1 MVDLQRMRFY
11 YHLLLAVVHVSI
23 AFHQPPN
30 CHIHRYHPTSSTT
43 SRKEPFFY
51 AATKDAHIVET
62 NKKYL
67 INTLGYTND
76 KVQEM
81 NQTTNILTLD
91 IGIIEERAN
100 WLTRRLKL
108 NSYELKRIIRH
119 QPHVLGK
126 RSDTNLGPTID
137 YLQSRLNLNDNA
149 LRKLI
154 LSAPHLLPCSIEDNI
169 EPKLDWLQERLQL
182 NDVQLGKMITRQPY
196 TLGCSITENLEPTI
210 NWIQKRLHVND
221 ATISK
226 MIRTNPQIMHLNIES
241 NLAPTMNWLQQRLHL
256 DDTALSN
263 VIQRMPQILG
273 LSIDDNIEPKLDWL
287 SEHLE
292 LDNDALSSMI
302 QKSSGMLSCKIE
314 TNLEPTLH
322 FYINAI
328 ESENSKQEALKLI
341 VNNPTL
347 FNYSLENRLKPR
359 LEEAKSTGM
368 KIDAA
373 ILRRMGQ
380 YTDDD
385 WYKVLILYM
394 MREDDEDG
402 E

>member
-1 MVDLQRMRFY
+1 MRFY
-11 YHLLLAVVHVSI
+11 HHLLLALVHDVST
-23 AFHQPPN
+23 AFQQPPR
-30 CHIHRYHPTSSTT
+30 CHTHTHHPSSITSWKQSL
-43 SRKEPFFY
+43 FY
-51 AATKDAHIVET
+51 AATKDAHIIET
-62 NKKYL
+62 NKEYL
-67 INTLGYTND
+67 IHTLGYTND
-76 KVQEM
+76 NVQEM

-100 WLTRRLKL
+100 WLIRRLKL

-137 YLQSRLNLNDNA
+137 YLQSRLDLNDNA
-149 LRKLI
+149 LRKLM

-182 NDVQLGKMITRQPY
+182 NDVQLGKMIIRQPY

-241 NLAPTMNWLQQRLHL
+241 NLEPTTNWLQQRLQL
-256 DDTALSN
+256 NDAELSTI
-263 VIQRMPQILG
+263 IQRMPQILG

-287 SEHLE
+287 SERLE
-292 LDNDALSSMI
+292 LDNTALSSMI
-302 QKSSGMLSCKIE
+302 QKSSGMLSCNIE
-314 TNLEPTLH
+314 TNLEPTLN
-322 FYINAI
+322 FYINAL
-328 ESENSKQEALKLI
+328 ESENKKEDALKLI

-380 YTDDD
+380 YTDDN